1 MEYERPD
8 PDALLASIQKEDERR
23 RRGKLKIFFGMAAGV
38 GKTYAM
44 LEDARRVAA
53 EGVDVVIGIVETH
66 GRVETEAL
74 LDGLELMPRLHIN
87 YRGATLPEMD
97 VDAILT
103 RRPALVLVDELA
115 HSNAPGVRHL
125 KRYQDVEELLEA
137 GIDVYTTVNVQHFES
152 RADAVRQITGI
163 TVHETVPDTLLE
175 LADEI
180 ELIDLTPEELRR
192 RLAEGK
198 VYTCLLYT
206 SRCV

>member
-180 ELIDLTPEELRR
+180 
-192 RLAEGK
+192 
-198 VYTCLLYT
+198 
-206 SRCV
+206 